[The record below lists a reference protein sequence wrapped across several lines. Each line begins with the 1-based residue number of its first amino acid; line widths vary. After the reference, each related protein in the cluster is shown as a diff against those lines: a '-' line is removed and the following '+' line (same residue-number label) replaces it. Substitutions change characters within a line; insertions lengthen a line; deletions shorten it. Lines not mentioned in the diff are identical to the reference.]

1 MWGQGPN
8 DLQRRSV
15 VGNCRG
21 SSDRRWTS
29 HHWDVALLTAAR
41 SRDCAGGGLWRHI
54 NGEVVEVGWGETMV
68 KCVLVQMGREVRQRK
83 ARCSLTCSYT
93 LASQVTKE
101 SQSEENKRP
110 MSQTV
115 PFVSPANGNGLQM
128 CRLSPVLVGAP
139 LESSEVVGILKCP
152 KDRRYVAS
160 IQAELVAKWTKWR
173 SIIRNLC
180 CDVESV
186 SRARGMVCCH
196 GTQSCVA

>member
-68 KCVLVQMGREVRQRK
+68 KCVLMQKRREVRQRK
-83 ARCSLTCSYT
+83 ASRSLTSSYT

-101 SQSEENKRP
+101 SQSEENKRK
-110 MSQTV
+110 SIQKEQKTDESNRV
-115 PFVSPANGNGLQM
+115 PFVSPANGIGMQM
-128 CRLSPVLVGAP
+128 RRSSPVLAGAP
-139 LESSEVVGILKCP
+139 LEPSEVVGI
-152 KDRRYVAS
+152 S
-160 IQAELVAKWTKWR
+160 
-173 SIIRNLC
+173 
-180 CDVESV
+180 
-186 SRARGMVCCH
+186 
-196 GTQSCVA
+196 